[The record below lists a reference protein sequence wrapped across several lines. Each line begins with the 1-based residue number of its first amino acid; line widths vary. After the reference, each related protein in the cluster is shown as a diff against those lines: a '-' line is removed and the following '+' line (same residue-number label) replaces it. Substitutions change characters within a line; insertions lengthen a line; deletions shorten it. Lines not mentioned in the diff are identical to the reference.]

1 MGGDLSAGCGRK
13 SIAFSTPFE
22 AALKIIAKGKW
33 LHIIIATGLTP
44 MAIFESNGLYD
55 LLSLMRHDG
64 TMQNILISRYP
75 ILLIDESQ
83 DTKKELV
90 DALFTVCER
99 HKGKFIVGMFGD
111 TMQRAPR

>member
-64 TMQNILISRYP
+64 IININRN
-75 ILLIDESQ
+75 
-83 DTKKELV
+83 
-90 DALFTVCER
+90 
-99 HKGKFIVGMFGD
+99 GKFLQIVRPWIKNY
-111 TMQRAPR
+111 QVLLL